1 MDLCGSWI
9 CCSRSGRRCLQSCCG
24 GDGSIETSVSIYIL
38 YLIRTDGRYNW
49 GHIFFSFFFINFSQR
64 HVLSYFKL
72 AFLQA
77 GTTHSI
83 NSVAWWCRVT
93 PSPPTIVELSK
104 VGSLPVNNETYN
116 LDKLWRCNSWPVDRS
131 SPRLCSSS
139 LPYPSS
145 LLISGHGAGESRNP
159 GEYWSDFASRYCLW
173 SNSDYCIIK
182 NLICGHFFLTAS
194 EYQWLNLAYS
204 KWLEPLGWRAE
215 AELQTIILIWIRA
228 NV

>member
-1 MDLCGSWI
+1 MW
-9 CCSRSGRRCLQSCCG
+9 
-24 GDGSIETSVSIYIL
+24 
-38 YLIRTDGRYNW
+38 
-49 GHIFFSFFFINFSQR
+49 
-64 HVLSYFKL
+64 VLNL